1 MIHNRIYLTDNAGVI
16 SFYFLTPKFQPC
28 LVLRHFTHRSV
39 MRSVVLD
46 DITMAVADKYGN
58 LIILRSMFDV
68 MVIEVSHVDS

>member
-1 MIHNRIYLTDNAGVI
+1 MVHNRIYLTDNTGVI

-28 LVLRHFTHRSV
+28 LVTHRSI
-39 MRSVVLD
+39 MRSVVVD

-68 MVIEVSHVDS
+68 MIIKAFHVDS